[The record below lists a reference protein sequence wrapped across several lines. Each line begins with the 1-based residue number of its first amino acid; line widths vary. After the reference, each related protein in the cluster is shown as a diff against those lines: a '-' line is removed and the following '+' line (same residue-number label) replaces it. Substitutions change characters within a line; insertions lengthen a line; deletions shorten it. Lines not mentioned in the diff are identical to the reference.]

1 MPSQATCSSAF
12 SSRLFRCVGTST
24 ILASMMG
31 ASCAFIVA
39 TQIESSRPIYCARPE
54 PIAFYR
60 IDNIGLD
67 QGQQCGIR
75 HYAKPHRR
83 LASPKELNAGGCR
96 RAAFAIVLQASI
108 PERLAT
114 LMRKL
119 DGDPDQHPEEVC
131 DYWIIP
137 TETQSGADHRG
148 RRGIAPAHRRA
159 AGGGRTRDN

>member
-1 MPSQATCSSAF
+1 M
-12 SSRLFRCVGTST
+12 
-24 ILASMMG
+24 
-31 ASCAFIVA
+31 
-39 TQIESSRPIYCARPE
+39 
-54 PIAFYR
+54 
-60 IDNIGLD
+60 
-67 QGQQCGIR
+67 QGV
-75 HYAKPHRR
+75 
-83 LASPKELNAGGCR
+83 AGGL
-96 RAAFAIVLQASI
+96 RAEFAIVLQAPI

-148 RRGIAPAHRRA
+148 RRELRRLIRRA

>member
-1 MPSQATCSSAF
+1 M
-12 SSRLFRCVGTST
+12 
-24 ILASMMG
+24 
-31 ASCAFIVA
+31 
-39 TQIESSRPIYCARPE
+39 
-54 PIAFYR
+54 
-60 IDNIGLD
+60 
-67 QGQQCGIR
+67 QGV
-75 HYAKPHRR
+75 
-83 LASPKELNAGGCR
+83 AGGL
-96 RAAFAIVLQASI
+96 RAEFAIVLQASI